1 MCGVTGFLGGEKSYN
16 LNDSS
21 PIINSMLNKIHHRG
35 PDDHGYWSDSNK
47 GVNLGHKRLSI
58 VDLSQT
64 GHQPMH
70 SISKRYVV
78 VFNGEIYNHI
88 KLRQN
93 LIKEN
98 KSSNWIGTSDTETLL
113 AGFDAWGIEKTIA
126 KCIGMFSLAIWD
138 KANKTLNLIVD
149 RIGEKPLYYGWQGR
163 GKTKTFL
170 FGSELKALKE
180 HPAFEKN
187 INRDSLSL
195 LMRHSYISHP
205 NSIWKG
211 IHKLEPGTILTI
223 SLNSSEPKLT
233 KYWSADQVIKNRKL
247 TNNHLS
253 EEEAVNQLDKLLQNI
268 ISKQMLADVPV
279 GAFLSGGVD
288 SSIIAALMQAQSTS
302 KIKTFTIGFNED
314 KQNEAHYAKKI
325 ADHLGTN
332 HTELILSAADAK
344 NIIPMIPS
352 IYDEPFADSSQIPT
366 YLVSKLARNDVK
378 VALTGDG
385 ADEILCGYN
394 RYRVSNKLWSK
405 YNKIPYCLRKVGSQ
419 TISTIP
425 AGVLNSLHKVFPMKN
440 KSNNFSD
447 RVFKGGRL
455 LKAKNIDQF
464 YLEFISYWNDPE
476 ALVINSKEPK
486 TILNSNHEGTH
497 KMSNI
502 ERMMYLDLLS
512 YLPGD
517 ILTKVDRASMAVS
530 LETRLPYMDHRL
542 IEYAWSLPNEYKY
555 KNGQTKWV
563 LKEVLNKYIPKKLY
577 DRPKQG
583 FGIPINEWLKGS
595 LREWAEELLNEQK
608 LKEQGYFDVKKIR
621 EKWIQHQSG
630 KSNWQHQIWNILMFQ
645 SWLEENN

>member
-1 MCGVTGFLGGEKSYN
+1 MCGITGFLGGEKSYN

-35 PDDHGYWSDSNK
+35 PDDHGSWSDSHI

-58 VDLSQT
+58 VDLSPS

-70 SISKRYVV
+70 SISKRYVI

-88 KLRQN
+88 KLRQD

-98 KSSNWIGTSDTETLL
+98 KSANWVGTSDTETLL
-113 AGFDAWGIEKTIA
+113 AGFDVWGIEKTINS
-126 KCIGMFSLAIWD
+126 CIGMFSIALWD
-138 KANKTLNLIVD
+138 KANNTLNLIVD
-149 RIGEKPLYYGWQGR
+149 RVGEKPLYYGWQGR
-163 GKTKTFL
+163 GKSKTFL

-233 KYWSADQVIKNRKL
+233 KYWSAEQAIANGKL

-253 EEEAVNQLDKLLQNI
+253 KEEAISQLDILLKDI

-288 SSIIAALMQAQSTS
+288 SSIIAAHMQAQSAS

-314 KQNEAHYAKKI
+314 KQNEAEYASKI
-325 ADHLGTN
+325 AAHLGTE
-332 HTELILSAADAK
+332 HTKLILSSTDAK
-344 NIIPMIPS
+344 NIIPMIPT

-366 YLVSKLARNDVK
+366 YLVSKLARNEVK

-385 ADEILCGYN
+385 ADEMFCGYN
-394 RYRVSNKLWSK
+394 RYQVSNRLWSK
-405 YNKIPYCLRKVGSQ
+405 FNGIPHNLRRIGGK
-419 TISTIP
+419 TITSIP
-425 AGVLNSLHKVFPMKN
+425 SGVLNSLHSVFPMVN

-447 RVFKGGRL
+447 RVYKGARL
-455 LKAKNIDQF
+455 LQSKNFDQF
-464 YLEFISYWNDPE
+464 YRDFISYWDNPE
-476 ALVINSKEPK
+476 SLIINSKEPK
-486 TILNSNHEGTH
+486 TSLNRNLE
-497 KMSNI
+497 NI
-502 ERMMYLDLLS
+502 ENMTDIDRMMYLDLLS

-530 LETRLPYMDHRL
+530 LETRLPFLDHRL
-542 IEYAWSLPNEYKY
+542 IEFAWSLPNEYKY
-555 KNGQTKWV
+555 NNGQTKWI
-563 LKEVLNKYIPKKLY
+563 LKEVLNKYIPKNLY

-595 LREWAEELLNEQK
+595 LKEWGEDLLSEQNI
-608 LKEQGYFDVKKIR
+608 KEQGYFDVKQVR
-621 EKWIQHQSG
+621 EKWSQHQSG
-630 KSNWQHQIWNILMFQ
+630 KSNWQHQLWNVLMFQ
-645 SWLEENN
+645 SWMEENK

>member
-1 MCGVTGFLGGEKSYN
+1 MCGLTGFLGGKRSYN
-16 LNDSS
+16 LSDSS

-35 PDDHGYWSDSNK
+35 PDDHGTWSDSNN
-47 GVNLGHKRLSI
+47 GVILGHKRLSI
-58 VDLSQT
+58 VDLTIS

-70 SISKRYVV
+70 SHSDRYVV
-78 VFNGEIYNHI
+78 IFNGEIYNHTDLRK
-88 KLRQN
+88 KLN
-93 LIKEN
+93 IDKKISTWN
-98 KSSNWIGTSDTETLL
+98 GTSDTETLL
-113 AGFDAWGIEKTIA
+113 AGFDVWGIRRTMAE
-126 KCIGMFSLAIWD
+126 CIGMFSLAVWD
-138 KANKTLNLIVD
+138 KASKTLSLIVD
-149 RIGEKPLYYGWQGR
+149 RVGEKPMYYGWQGQ
-163 GKTKTFL
+163 GKAKTFL

-180 HPAFEKN
+180 HPVFEKN

-195 LMRHSYISHP
+195 LMRHSYISYP

-211 IHKLEPGTILTI
+211 IHKLEPGNILTI
-223 SLNSSEPKLT
+223 SLDSLEPKIS
-233 KYWSADQVIKNRKL
+233 KYWDIERIIKNQKI
-247 TNNHLS
+247 NESHLS
-253 EEEAVNQLDKLLQNI
+253 EEDAVSQLDILLKDI

-288 SSIIAALMQAQSTS
+288 SSTIAAHMQAQSTS

-314 KQNEAHYAKKI
+314 KQNEADYAKKI
-325 ADHLGTN
+325 SDHLGTD

-344 NIIPMIPS
+344 NIIPMIPT

-394 RYRVSNKLWSK
+394 RYQVSNKLWSR
-405 YNKIPYCLRKVGSQ
+405 YNRIPHSLRKIGSQ
-419 TISTIP
+419 TISAIP
-425 AGVLNSLHKVFPMKN
+425 PRALSSLHNMLPMTN

-447 RVFKGGRL
+447 KVYKGGRL
-455 LKAKNIDQF
+455 LKAKDIDQF

-486 TILNSNHEGTH
+486 TILNNNNKNIHNMT
-497 KMSNI
+497 NI

-530 LETRLPYMDHRL
+530 LETRLPFMDHRL
-542 IEYAWSLPNEYKY
+542 IEFAWTLPNEYKY
-555 KNGQTKWV
+555 KNGRTKWI

-583 FGIPINEWLKGS
+583 FGIPINEWLRGS

-608 LKEQGYFDVKKIR
+608 LKEQGYFDAIKIR
-621 EKWIQHQSG
+621 EKWMQHQSG